1 MLPKS
6 VDNNR
11 RVVILGAGPAGLTA
25 AYELSSHDISSV
37 VLEQDSVVGGL
48 ARTVEHNGYRF
59 DIGGHRFYTKVA
71 LVEKIWREILGDNLL
86 TRRRLSRIYYKSRF
100 FRYPLEPFD
109 AVRGLGVLESARCVL
124 SFVHSYLF
132 PKLPEDDFATWVS
145 NRFGRRLFEIFFKSY
160 TEKVWGMDC
169 REIGAEWAAQRI
181 QGLSVSSL
189 LRDALIARRKKNVK
203 TLIREFQY
211 PRLGPGMLWSR
222 MKDIVEQRGVEVA
235 LNSAVERINW
245 APGKV
250 VSVRAGGKLYDGSH
264 FISSIPIREL
274 IERLEPAAPPQ
285 VRAGAAKLRYRD
297 FITVAVIVRGR
308 NLFPDNWIYIHD
320 PSISAGRIQN
330 YNNWSPDMTPDPG
343 MTCLGMEY
351 FCNQNDKLWD
361 RPDEDLTRL
370 AQRELVQL
378 GLVRERDIVQG
389 AVVRMPKAYPVYDR
403 GYQEALATIRDFLST
418 AVPNLQLV
426 GRNGMHR
433 YNNQDHS
440 MLTAILAARNVLG
453 WNFDLWKLN
462 TDAQHF
468 ESGPA
473 LGEQDFAALERTQP
487 LVPRAV

>member
-1 MLPKS
+1 MSPKIAES
-6 VDNNR
+6 DR

-25 AYELSSHDISSV
+25 AYELSAHDVPCV
-37 VLEQDSVVGGL
+37 VLEQDVVVGGL

-71 LVEKIWREILGDNLL
+71 LVEKIWREILGDDLL
-86 TRRRLSRIYYKSRF
+86 TRQRLSRIYYKSRF

-109 AVRGLGVLESARCVL
+109 AVQGLGLIESVRCAL
-124 SFVHSYLF
+124 SFVRAYLL
-132 PKLPEDDFATWVS
+132 PDLPEDDFATWVS

-181 QGLSVSSL
+181 QELSVGSL
-189 LRDALIARRKKNVK
+189 IRDALFPGRRKNIK

-222 MKDIVEQRGVEVA
+222 MKSIVEQRGVEVM
-235 LNSAVERINW
+235 LNSAVERLEW
-245 APGKV
+245 EQGRV
-250 VSVRAGGKLYDGSH
+250 VSVTAGGKRHEGTN
-264 FISSIPIREL
+264 FISSISIREL
-274 IERLEPAAPPQ
+274 IERLDPAAPQQ
-285 VRAGAAKLRYRD
+285 VRAAAANLKYRD
-297 FITVAVIVRGR
+297 FITVAVIVRGG

-320 PSISAGRIQN
+320 PSITAGRIQN
-330 YNNWSPDMTPDPG
+330 YNNWSPDMTPHPG
-343 MTCLGMEY
+343 ITCLGLEY
-351 FCNQNDKLWD
+351 FCNQNDHLWQ
-361 RPDEDLTRL
+361 RSDEDLIRL
-370 AQRELVQL
+370 ARKEVVQL
-378 GLVRERDIVQG
+378 GLVREQDIVEG
-389 AVVRMPKAYPVYDR
+389 SVVRMPKAYPVYDR
-403 GYQEALATIRDFLST
+403 GYLEALATIRSFLSSM
-418 AVPNLQLV
+418 PNMQLV

-440 MLTAILAARNVLG
+440 MFTAILAARNVMG

-462 TDAQHF
+462 SDAQHV

-473 LGEQDFAALERTQP
+473 FSEQDFAALEKTQP